1 MESNSTATPGTQ
13 SPNTGTNFT
22 SPVFILPLTISLAIL
37 VAIVVVGC
45 AIYCKR
51 QRKRTQELTRRLRFT
66 ERRIDAIGNLKAKKE
81 KKLAAQKADYLPPT
95 SLQDVSLSNS
105 SLHVSTFEDRA
116 HSVRTRSSRPHNFY
130 LSTQEEDKQEKR
142 RVPPS
147 SATQAADRRRIK
159 SAGELSLASAHL
171 EQCHPN
177 PVPSSEPES
186 YCSTCY
192 NPSAPHFQS
201 STAHTLVEIADSS
214 LAVECETIPSVSS
227 LSTVHTGIKVH
238 NPWQQPKIR
247 PSHIINPS
255 SSMVPGNPTAQRHPP
270 KMSTLAPSAT
280 SGHSMSTT
288 GTWGSA
294 VNMVGPLPS
303 QVAINNTTN
312 LLWPTGEFTTPA
324 SEDEGRPNT
333 PVTNS
338 TTTECSSVIRTEG
351 QTSEGQEE
359 KWV

>member
-22 SPVFILPLTISLAIL
+22 SPVFILPLTISLATL
-37 VAIVVVGC
+37 VAIVIAGC

-95 SLQDVSLSNS
+95 SLQDISFSNS
-105 SLHVSTFEDRA
+105 SLHVSTLEDRA
-116 HSVRTRSSRPHNFY
+116 HSVRTSSRPHQFY

-147 SATQAADRRRIK
+147 NATQAADRRRIK

-171 EQCHPN
+171 DPN

-186 YCSTCY
+186 YCSTCN

-201 STAHTLVEIADSS
+201 ATAHTLVEVADSS

-238 NPWQQPKIR
+238 NPWQQPKVR

-255 SSMVPGNPTAQRHPP
+255 SSMVPGNPMAPRHPQ
-270 KMSTLAPSAT
+270 KTSTLAPSAT
-280 SGHSMSTT
+280 SGHSVSTT

-294 VNMVGPLPS
+294 VNMVGPPPS
-303 QVAINNTTN
+303 RVAMNNTAN
-312 LLWPTGEFTTPA
+312 LLWPTGELTTPA
-324 SEDEGRPNT
+324 SGDEGRPNT

-338 TTTECSSVIRTEG
+338 TTECSSVIRTEG
-351 QTSEGQEE
+351 LTSEGQEE

>member
-1 MESNSTATPGTQ
+1 MERNGTATPRTQ
-13 SPNTGTNFT
+13 SFSTGTNLA
-22 SPVFILPLTISLAIL
+22 SPVFILPLTISLATL
-37 VAIVVVGC
+37 VAIVVAGC

-81 KKLAAQKADYLPPT
+81 KKLAAQKADYLPPI
-95 SLQDVSLSNS
+95 SLQDVSLSDS
-105 SLHVSTFEDRA
+105 SLPVSALEDRA
-116 HSVRTRSSRPHNFY
+116 HSVRTSSRPHHFY
-130 LSTQEEDKQEKR
+130 PTQDAQGDKEEKR
-142 RVPPS
+142 GVPPN
-147 SATQAADRRRIK
+147 SATDSSRRRIK
-159 SAGELSLASAHL
+159 SVGELSLASAHL
-171 EQCHPN
+171 VHDK

-186 YCSTCY
+186 DCSTC
-192 NPSAPHFQS
+192 NNNHCVTHLHSV
-201 STAHTLVEIADSS
+201 TAHSMVVEVVDSS

-238 NPWQQPKIR
+238 NSWRPPKIT
-247 PSHIINPS
+247 PSTGYP
-255 SSMVPGNPTAQRHPP
+255 MAQRHPH

-280 SGHSMSTT
+280 SGHSVSTV

-294 VNMVGPLPS
+294 INKMGPPPS
-303 QVAINNTTN
+303 QVAITNTAN
-312 LLWPTGEFTTPA
+312 LLWPTGEFTIPA
-324 SEDEGRPNT
+324 SGDEGRPNT

-338 TTTECSSVIRTEG
+338 CTTECSSVIRTEG

>member
-1 MESNSTATPGTQ
+1 MESNGTATPGTQ
-13 SPNTGTNFT
+13 SSSTGTNLA
-22 SPVFILPLTISLAIL
+22 SPVFILPLTISLATL
-37 VAIVVVGC
+37 VAIVVAGC

-95 SLQDVSLSNS
+95 SLQDISLSNS
-105 SLHVSTFEDRA
+105 SLPVSALEDRA
-116 HSVRTRSSRPHNFY
+116 HSVRTSSRPHHFY
-130 LSTQEEDKQEKR
+130 PTQDAQEDKR
-142 RVPPS
+142 RVPPNNATDS
-147 SATQAADRRRIK
+147 SRSRIK
-159 SAGELSLASAHL
+159 SLGELSLASV
-171 EQCHPN
+171 QDK
-177 PVPSSEPES
+177 PVPSSESES
-186 YCSTCY
+186 YCSTC
-192 NPSAPHFQS
+192 NNHNITHLHSV
-201 STAHTLVEIADSS
+201 TAHGLVVEVVDSS

-238 NPWQQPKIR
+238 NSWQQPKIA
-247 PSHIINPS
+247 PSTGYP
-255 SSMVPGNPTAQRHPP
+255 MAQKHSR

-280 SGHSMSTT
+280 SGHSVSTT

-294 VNMVGPLPS
+294 INKVGPPPS
-303 QVAINNTTN
+303 RVAINNTAS

-324 SEDEGRPNT
+324 SGDEGRPNT